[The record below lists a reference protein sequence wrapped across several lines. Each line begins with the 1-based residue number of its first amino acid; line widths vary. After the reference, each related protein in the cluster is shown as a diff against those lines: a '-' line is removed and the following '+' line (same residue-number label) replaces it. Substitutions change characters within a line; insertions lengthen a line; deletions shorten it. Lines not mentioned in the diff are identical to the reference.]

1 MSVGGQPY
9 HHIPSAADVN
19 ACLCCSGHFF
29 FSFAKAK
36 IGAYI
41 EDYIVGV
48 CVTSRS
54 RRNHHHCS
62 IIIYCWDLLTSH
74 HTLQEIKLPLFRIMA
89 KILRWGYL
97 VRAICGVIPADICLS

>member
-1 MSVGGQPY
+1 MSGGGQPY

-19 ACLCCSGHFF
+19 VF
-29 FSFAKAK
+29 FSIVKAK

-54 RRNHHHCS
+54 RRNHHACF
-62 IIIYCWDLLTSH
+62 IVIYC
-74 HTLQEIKLPLFRIMA
+74 
-89 KILRWGYL
+89 
-97 VRAICGVIPADICLS
+97 